1 MKKIKIIWRLV
12 DGKAGHDKQSLA
24 LVENLKSQARCKIFN
39 INIQNLANPFIAIIF
54 KKYNLDKGL
63 IKPDIAIGAGH
74 KTHLYLLAIKRCF
87 STKVVVIL
95 KPSLPLKFFDLCVIP
110 KHDDVK
116 NKNKNNIITTQTAL
130 VSFNSN
136 LKKKENV
143 VLFLIGGPSKHYY
156 WNTKLVLDQIKYISK
171 QCEFKRLILTTS
183 RRTPL
188 GFINEFNKLKIKDVK
203 LYEHMK
209 IKNDWLEKKII
220 KAKNIW
226 VTNDSYS
233 MIIEAIASGAHTNIL
248 NLKVKKNSKLSKEIN
263 IIKNNLRKKL
273 PIQNEAKR
281 VSEFIQKIW
290 F

>member
-1 MKKIKIIWRLV
+1 MKKIKIIWRLI

-24 LVENLKSQARCKIFN
+24 LVENLKNQTSCKIFN
-39 INIQNLANPFIAIIF
+39 INIQNLENPFVSLIF
-54 KKYNLDKGL
+54 KKYNLDKSL

-87 STKVVVIL
+87 GAKIIVIL

-116 NKNKNNIITTQTAL
+116 SKNNIITIQTAL

-136 LKKKENV
+136 MKKKENV
-143 VLFLIGGPSKHYY
+143 ALFLIGGPSKHYY
-156 WNTKLVLDQIKYISK
+156 WNTKLVLEKIKKISK
-171 QCEFKRLILTTS
+171 QYEFKRLLITTS

-188 GFINEFNKLKIKDVK
+188 NFINEFNNLKIKNMK
-203 LYEHMK
+203 LYEHEK
-209 IKNDWLEKKII
+209 IENDWLD
-220 KAKNIW
+220 KNITKVKNVW

-233 MIIEAIASGAHTNIL
+233 MLIEAIASGAYTDIL
-248 NLKVKKNSKLSKEIN
+248 DLEIKKKSKLSEEIEK
-263 IIKNNLRKKL
+263 IKKTIRKKF
-273 PIQNEAKR
+273 PMPNEAKR

>member
-1 MKKIKIIWRLV
+1 MKKIKTIWRLV

-24 LVENLKSQARCKIFN
+24 LVENLKNQARCKIFD
-39 INIQNLANPFIAIIF
+39 INIQNIKNPFLAIIF

-63 IKPDIAIGAGH
+63 INPDIAIGAGH

-95 KPSLPLKFFDLCVIP
+95 KPSLPLKFFDLCIIP

-116 NKNKNNIITTQTAL
+116 SKNNIITIQTAL
-130 VSFNSN
+130 VNCNSN
-136 LKKKENV
+136 MKKKENV
-143 VLFLIGGPSKHYY
+143 ALFLIGGPSKHYY

-188 GFINEFNKLKIKDVK
+188 GFIKEFNKLKIKDVK
-203 LYEHMK
+203 LYEHAK

-248 NLKVKKNSKLSKEIN
+248 DLKVKKNSKLSKEIN
-263 IIKNNLRKKL
+263 TIKNKLKKKL